1 MTSREFNMYGL
12 YSKFGETPTSGDIL
26 VSGNESEPLRL
37 AYKASKFICQNSRVT
52 SLEAEIA

>member
-1 MTSREFNMYGL
+1 MYGL